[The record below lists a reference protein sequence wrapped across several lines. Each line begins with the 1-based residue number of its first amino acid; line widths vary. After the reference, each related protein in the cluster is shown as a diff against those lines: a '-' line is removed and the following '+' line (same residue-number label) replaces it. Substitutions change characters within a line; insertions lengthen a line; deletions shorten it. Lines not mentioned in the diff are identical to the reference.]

1 MTTAT
6 DIHQLSAAQAAA
18 RIASKELSPVELVEA
33 LIARI
38 EALDPRL
45 KAWATVTADIARAR
59 AKEAEAEILKS
70 GPRSPVHGVPYG
82 LKDIIDTAGVLT
94 EAGSKVYAGRVP
106 DTDAHVTALLN
117 GAGGILLGKT
127 VTTEF
132 ADGHPPATVNPWN
145 AAHTPA
151 GSSSGS
157 GVSVASRMVPAA
169 LGTQTV
175 GSVLRPAAYNGI
187 VGFKPT
193 FGRISCAG
201 VIPMSWSCDHIG
213 ILVRT
218 VEDAALFLGV
228 LAGADPSDPNSVDRP
243 VPDYVAALR
252 RSEAAPRIGFVRTY
266 FLDETEEELRVDTE
280 RVAQQLAARGADVG
294 DADPGIDFAKGY
306 LAHRVVQ
313 QSEMA
318 VFHEPMYRGHE
329 DDYLPITREYIDA
342 GFEHS
347 AMDFVRANRMRHDM
361 RERALATL
369 ESVDV
374 LMMPTASGP
383 SPRELSRTGDTR
395 FQSPWSFT
403 GLPSITLPTG
413 LASNGMPLAVQLVGR
428 PFEEEGLLAA
438 AQWVERAL
446 DVHLMPPVD

>member
-6 DIHQLSAAQAAA
+6 DLHQLSAAQAAA
-18 RIASKELSPVELVEA
+18 RIARKEFSPVELVEA
-33 LIARI
+33 LITRI
-38 EALDPRL
+38 GALDPRL
-45 KAWATVTADIARAR
+45 KAWATVTGDIARAQ
-59 AKEAEAEILKS
+59 AKQAEAEILKT
-70 GPRSPVHGVPYG
+70 GPRSPIHGIPYG

-106 DTDAHVTALLN
+106 DTDSHVNALLSA
-117 GAGGILLGKT
+117 AGGILLGKT

-145 AAHTPA
+145 AEHTPA

-157 GVSVASRMVPAA
+157 GVAVASRMVPAA

-175 GSVLRPAAYNGI
+175 GSVLRPAAYNGV

-201 VIPMSWSCDHIG
+201 VVPMSWSCDHVG

-228 LAGADPSDPNSVDRP
+228 LAGSDSDDPNSADRP
-243 VPDYVAALR
+243 VPDYLAALGQ
-252 RSEAAPRIGFVRTY
+252 SAAAPRIGFVRTY
-266 FLDETEEELRVDTE
+266 FLDEAEDETRADVE
-280 RVAQQLAARGADVG
+280 RVAQQLATAGANVAA
-294 DADPGIDFAKGY
+294 ADPGIDFVKGY
-306 LAHRVVQ
+306 LAHRVIQ

-342 GFEHS
+342 GFGHS
-347 AMDFVRANRMRHDM
+347 ATDFVRANRIRHDM
-361 RERALATL
+361 RERALAAL
-369 ESVDV
+369 AHVDV

-383 SPRELSRTGDTR
+383 SPRDLSRTGDTR
-395 FQSPWSFT
+395 YQSPWSFT

-413 LASNGMPLAVQLVGR
+413 LSSKGLPMAVQLVGR
-428 PFEEEGLLAA
+428 PFEEESLLAA
-438 AQWVERAL
+438 AQWVERTL
-446 DVHLMPPVD
+446 GVELSPPVG